1 MITPVFKDFKSHI
14 LLELDKAEETILVA
28 VYWFTHKELF
38 NKLCEKLE
46 NDVSV
51 SLVIFNDLTNNGIRR
66 LDFQRFIDLK
76 GKFYFSSFTNPMHHK
91 YCVIDVKV
99 LINGSYNWTYNAEGI
114 NKENIIIIKNH
125 AEVINAFTENFQSLI
140 SELKEVE
147 KVNDYISIDT
157 DLEEYKFLKNQLA
170 QDALVEAT
178 ETGNNE
184 VLKEMLSISPDIEEY
199 QQKMV
204 ELGLVARK
212 KIRQSIGIEVDD
224 KEFSVCLA
232 KGLEV
237 PCTTKRTYITKEDN
251 QENVTCKMFYGE
263 SEYSPQNH
271 PFEFK
276 KNGSLTNVLKVSS
289 LPLKLAGEVSC
300 MLESSMDIYGNF
312 SMKLYNHSG
321 HLADSISLMRKN
333 FLDNV

>member
-14 LLELDKAEETILVA
+14 LQELDKAEKNILVA

-76 GKFYFSSFTNPMHHK
+76 GKFYFSSITNPMHHK
-91 YCVIDVKV
+91 YCVIDDKV

-114 NKENIIIIKNH
+114 NKENIVIIKKD
-125 AEVINAFTENFQSLI
+125 AEVINAFSENFQTLI

-147 KVNDYISIDT
+147 KISDFLSNDT
-157 DLEEYKFLKNQLA
+157 NLEEYKFLKNQLA
-170 QDALVEAT
+170 QDALVEAA
-178 ETGNNE
+178 ETGNTE
-184 VLKEMLSISPDIEEY
+184 VLKDILAISPDVEEY

-212 KIRQSIGIEVDD
+212 KIRQSIGIAVADN
-224 KEFSVCLA
+224 EFSVCLA

-237 PCTTKRTYITKEDN
+237 PCTTKETYITKDDN
-251 QENVTCKMFYGE
+251 QKNITCEILYGE
-263 SEYSPQNH
+263 SEYSSQNH
-271 PFEFK
+271 PFEFE
-276 KNGSLTNVLKVSS
+276 KNGKFTNVLKVSN
-289 LPLKLAGEVSC
+289 LPPKPAGEVKC
-300 MLESSMDIYGNF
+300 MLESSMDIYGSF
-312 SMKLYNHSG
+312 SMKLYNHMG
-321 HLADSISLMRKN
+321 HLADSISIIRKN